1 MKKWYQ
7 SKTIWTNVIMGAL
20 AIISQVS
27 NVFPIASHPQA
38 WVLTTSVLNIIL
50 RFMTSQPIGA
60 TPTVAASATT

>member
-20 AIISQVS
+20 AVISQVS

-50 RFMTSQPIGA
+50 RLITSQPIGA
-60 TPTVAASATT
+60 TPTASATS